1 MQLERSLFNTIFI
14 KMKDCSSL
22 SLIGNNLLDMNFFST
37 NPKIREDE
45 RPLKEVVP
53 QTIDLTSCDQI
64 ILSIYTCKELEE

>member
-1 MQLERSLFNTIFI
+1 
-14 KMKDCSSL
+14 
-22 SLIGNNLLDMNFFST
+22 MNFFST

-53 QTIDLTSCDQI
+53 QTIDLTPFDQT